1 MKKYVITDKDGYTA
15 DKFQFK
21 IGKIVYSTKKSS
33 KDPVKAI
40 IDNDA
45 YDHPFLAALRSA
57 NSTDPDV
64 KMYVL
69 QIWTIDL
76 DQNNPQAYVI
86 VRDEPM
92 PTISLHDK
100 FTFAMS
106 VIKDVYNLDKVTEW
120 IDNWLS
126 NADRSIESISGIRA
140 ALEREKGNN
149 QALAELSQKFAAA
162 GSSAQIDELN
172 DLIARAYH
180 LTSAASES
188 INAEPNRDLI
198 EKDVTIALLD
208 IEQYGERVDFIKIA
222 GEIAELSH
230 NNVISID
237 EQVRKSA

>member
-1 MKKYVITDKDGYTA
+1 MITDKDGYTV

-21 IGKIVYSTKKSS
+21 IGKIVYSNKKSS

-76 DQNNPQAYVI
+76 DQSNPQAYVI

-106 VIKDVYNLDKVTEW
+106 VIKDIYNMDKVTEW
-120 IDNWLS
+120 IDSWLS
-126 NADRSIESISGIRA
+126 NADRSIESINSMRA
-140 ALEREKGNN
+140 TMEREKGNN
-149 QALAELSQKFAAA
+149 LALAELSQKFAAA

-172 DLIARAYH
+172 DLIARTLH
-180 LTSAASES
+180 LTSAASEL
-188 INAEPNRDLI
+188 INDEPNRDLI
-198 EKDVTIALLD
+198 EKDITIALLD
-208 IEQYGERVDFIKIA
+208 IEQYGERANFIKIA

-230 NNVISID
+230 NNVIPIA
-237 EQVRKSA
+237 EQIRKSA